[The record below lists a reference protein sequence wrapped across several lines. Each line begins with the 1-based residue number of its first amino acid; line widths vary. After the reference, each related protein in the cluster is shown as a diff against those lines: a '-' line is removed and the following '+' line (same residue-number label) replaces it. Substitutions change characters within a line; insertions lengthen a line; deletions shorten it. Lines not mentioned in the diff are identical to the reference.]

1 MMFILTLVWEVT
13 WILKPPISKELCKLI
28 LLCLCQVK
36 LSYFSVICLFLSSL
50 SACCF
55 FMLITCGLYY
65 VVCCIGATCFS
76 YSCHFFHNSCGN
88 NEAET
93 LSLTA
98 HWYSCIVCLTS
109 INLQKIILKNPVFKS
124 IIFFLDVYHMIYT
137 NSDNENFLKLIVR
150 VCIYHILIN
159 I

>member
-1 MMFILTLVWEVT
+1 LW
-13 WILKPPISKELCKLI
+13 
-28 LLCLCQVK
+28 
-36 LSYFSVICLFLSSL
+36 
-50 SACCF
+50 
-55 FMLITCGLYY
+55 FMYY